1 MNKHS
6 RLGYKKLVV
15 PVVSFALCGL
25 VLSGC
30 SSSDNPA
37 TVTAPPS
44 SEGLAKETVV
54 SLQVLDASGDTVS
67 GATVELTVVDA
78 NATNP
83 VDPSDVILA
92 SQESQQTDETGLIA
106 YEPNVSSLNDG
117 SKTIQVRASKDGYL
131 SNNLPITITAGEVV
145 NDEIVIT
152 KIPTGADDE
161 VVEGITATSEKDIDI
176 TTTPVT
182 VSTPVVNVAGEPV
195 VSKTSVTIQEDPG
208 AVAADGVTRLSNK
221 IEVVV
226 AQFDSDETGSLDAFP
241 GGLSVSIAN
250 PDTLAADGPDA
261 LDDADD
267 TSEGE
272 ISDGEVVFESA
283 GFTAIEVRDENGN
296 VAKTFEKPITVK
308 TKVDGTIVNPDTGE
322 LMAVG
327 DRIPIWSF
335 EASTGKWSYDQIGTV
350 QSDGSGGL
358 EVVYDITH
366 LSYYNLDFHYGRKC
380 NTNLTF
386 VNNNGGANPYMSVRL
401 RKVTGGRFN
410 GWTRTRPYPGDEQL
424 TLANAPAFAVNMT
437 LTDANGNPVAITA
450 IDGKEPGP
458 VRLCSN
464 GAQHTINFTAP
475 AMQYA
480 EVEAT
485 TSIYCSNDSAV
496 ADTPVEGSNV
506 WIYRKQEPYRWYRYL
521 KSGRTGVD
529 GSSKFSL
536 PLGDYRVAIRDY
548 NTTAGYQYL
557 SQYLTLDT
565 ESEVEKVA
573 LRIPKVCTIT
583 TGGSGTGE

>member
-6 RLGYKKLVV
+6 RLGYTKLVV

-44 SEGLAKETVV
+44 SEGLAKDTVV

-152 KIPTGADDE
+152 KIPTGGVDDE

-182 VSTPVVNVAGEPV
+182 VSTPVVSVAGEPA
-195 VSKTSVTIQEDPG
+195 VSKTNITIQEDPG

-226 AQFDSDETGSLDAFP
+226 AQFDSDVEGSLDAFP
-241 GGLSVSIAN
+241 GGLSVSIEN
-250 PDTLAADGPDA
+250 PDELAVSGPTSVDNNE
-261 LDDADD
+261 
-267 TSEGE
+267 TSSEGDV
-272 ISDGEVVFESA
+272 SDGEVVFESA

-308 TKVDGTIVNPDTGE
+308 TKVDGTIVNPDTEE

-386 VNNNGGANPYMSVRL
+386 VNNDGGANPSMNVRL

-410 GWTRTRPYPGDEQL
+410 GWTRTRPYPGDAVL
-424 TLANAPAFAVNMT
+424 TLANAPAFAVNMS
-437 LTDANGNPVAITA
+437 LTDVNGDPITINS
-450 IDGKEPGP
+450 IDGNEPGP

-464 GAQHTINFTAP
+464 GAQHTINFTP
-475 AMQYA
+475 TVIEYA

-485 TSIYCSNDSAV
+485 ASVYCSNDSAV
-496 ADTPVEGSNV
+496 ADTPVQGSNV
-506 WIYRKQEPYRWYRYL
+506 WIYRKMNGWYRYL
-521 KSGRTGVD
+521 QYGRTDVN
-529 GSSKFSL
+529 GSSSFSL
-536 PLGDYRVAIRDY
+536 PLGDYRVRIRDY
-548 NTTAGYQYL
+548 DPTTGYKYL
-557 SQYLTLDT
+557 TQDLTLDT
-565 ESEVEKVA
+565 ESETKNVA
-573 LRIPKVCTIT
+573 LRIPKVCDIT
-583 TGGSGTGE
+583 TGGTGTGG